1 MPPCCQSTHNPDLM
15 ENIQDY
21 LYAFLDDKTDDPD
34 DIILWKDEILDLI
47 NNSENANCID
57 DAGNSLLMNVI
68 YHHVGPLTLALVT
81 DLVEEYDAKVNYQN
95 FHYNPTL
102 NAFQGGCTAL
112 HVAASHGYT
121 EIVKYLLTQGADPTL
136 KEDNETP
143 YDMAVA
149 EGQRECCN
157 ALKI

>member
-1 MPPCCQSTHNPDLM
+1 MPPCCQSIHNPDLI

-21 LYAFLDDKTDDPD
+21 LYAFLDDRTEDPD
-34 DIILWKDEILDLI
+34 DIILWRDEILNLI
-47 NNSENANCID
+47 TDANCID
-57 DAGNSLLMNVI
+57 DAGNSLLMMVI

-81 DLVEEYDAKVNYQN
+81 KLVEEYGAKVNYQN

-112 HVAASHGYT
+112 HVAASHGYP

-143 YDMAVA
+143 YDMALA

-157 ALKI
+157 ALRS